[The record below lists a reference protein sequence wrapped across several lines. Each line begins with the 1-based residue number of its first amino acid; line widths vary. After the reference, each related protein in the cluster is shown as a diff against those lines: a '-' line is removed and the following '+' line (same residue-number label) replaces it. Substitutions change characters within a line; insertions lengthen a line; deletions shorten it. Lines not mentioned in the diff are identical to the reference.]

1 MTEEV
6 SRPRLIV
13 KKESNLWGTASMNG
27 RMTLQVLL
35 ELLVNARNQG
45 VPETSFVGLKWDS
58 KSYSDGNGV
67 TTLRIEWSEQVSG
80 EQLRLDEE
88 GAS

>member
-1 MTEEV
+1 MTEEAL
-6 SRPRLIV
+6 RPRLIV

-45 VPETSFVGLKWDS
+45 VPDTSFVDLKWDS
-58 KSYSDGNGV
+58 KLYSDGSGI

-88 GAS
+88 TS